1 MITADDVINGVNRR
15 ISNPQPQG
23 LLSNSD
29 ILSFCDNIIQAQLIP
44 LLESVDQDYFVDR
57 IEIPLVAGQSNY
69 SVPYRSVARGLREI
83 RYKESPTTVNL
94 RNMPLISI
102 ENAYMYTSWQSTIG
116 FHFEND
122 TIRLVPDVPTSLA
135 GNPSLLCWYRL
146 PPNKLVQSTA
156 VAKVTSVVGNIVNV
170 QSIPSTLQ
178 ATTQV
183 DFCQGKSGSA
193 IYAYDVAIAGVVGST
208 QITFGAAADIPTQL
222 TAGDYISLSGESYVV
237 NWLPNEAFPL
247 LETLTCQR
255 MLQSISDYEGVK
267 MLNEDAQLETQ
278 NLLKIL
284 EPRIDG
290 ESEIIVN
297 YNSLARTNKANQRS
311 WLYGQ

>member
-1 MITADDVINGVNRR
+1 MITADDIINGVNRR

-29 ILSFCDNIIQAQLIP
+29 ILAFCDNIIQAQLIP

-122 TIRLVPDVPTSLA
+122 TIRLVPDVPTTLA

-156 VAKVTSVVGNIVNV
+156 VAKVTSVVGNVVNV
-170 QSIPSTLQ
+170 ESIPSTLQ
-178 ATTQV
+178 ATTQI
-183 DFCQGKSGSA
+183 DFCQGRSGSS
-193 IYAYDVAIAGVVGST
+193 IYAYDIPIAGIVGTT
-208 QITFGAAADIPTQL
+208 QITFAAAADIPTQL

>member
-156 VAKVTSVVGNIVNV
+156 VAKVTSIVGNVVNV
-170 QSIPSTLQ
+170 NSIPSTMI

-193 IYAYDVAIAGVVGST
+193 IYAYDVAIAGVVGTT
-208 QITFGAAADIPTQL
+208 QITFAAAADIPTQL

>member
-1 MITADDVINGVNRR
+1 MITADDIINGVNRR

-29 ILSFCDNIIQAQLIP
+29 ILAFCDNIIQAQLIP

-83 RYKESPTTVNL
+83 RYKESPTTANL

-102 ENAYMYTSWQSTIG
+102 ENAYMYTSWSSTIG

-122 TIRLVPDVPTSLA
+122 TIRLVPSTPTTLA

-156 VAKVTSVVGNIVNV
+156 VAKVTSVVGNVVNV

-178 ATTQV
+178 ATTQI
-183 DFCQGKSGSA
+183 DFCQGRSGSS
-193 IYAYDVAIAGVVGST
+193 IYAYDVPIAGIVGTT
-208 QITFGAAADIPTQL
+208 QITFAAAADIPTQL

>member
-193 IYAYDVAIAGVVGST
+193 IYAYDVAIAGVVGTT
-208 QITFGAAADIPTQL
+208 QITFAAAADIPTQL

>member
-1 MITADDVINGVNRR
+1 MITADDIINGVNRR

-29 ILSFCDNIIQAQLIP
+29 ILAFCDNIIQAQLIP

-122 TIRLVPDVPTSLA
+122 TIRLVPDVPTTLA

-156 VAKVTSVVGNIVNV
+156 VAKVTSVVGNVVNV
-170 QSIPSTLQ
+170 ESIPSTMT
-178 ATTQV
+178 ATTQI
-183 DFCQGKSGSA
+183 DFCQGRSGSA
-193 IYAYDVAIAGVVGST
+193 IYAYDIPIAAIVGTT
-208 QITFGAAADIPTQL
+208 QITFAAAADIPTQL

>member
-156 VAKVTSVVGNIVNV
+156 VAKVTSIVGNVVNV
-170 QSIPSTLQ
+170 NSIPSTMI

-208 QITFGAAADIPTQL
+208 QITFVAAADIPTQL

-284 EPRIDG
+284 EPKIDD